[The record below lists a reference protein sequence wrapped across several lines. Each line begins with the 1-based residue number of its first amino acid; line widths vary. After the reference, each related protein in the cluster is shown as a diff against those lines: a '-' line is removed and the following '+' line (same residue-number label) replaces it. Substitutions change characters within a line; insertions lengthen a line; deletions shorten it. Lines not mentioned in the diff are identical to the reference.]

1 MAEIDPDA
9 LLTASQLAALFQVTV
24 AAVCNWV
31 SRGYRNAD
39 GETEHLKP
47 ARDSRGRVIKD
58 SRGCILYRLLD
69 AAKAEA
75 ATSKAARRDLFPSA
89 A

>member
-1 MAEIDPDA
+1 MPAIDPDA
-9 LLTASQLAALFQVTV
+9 KLTASQLAAWFGVTV

-31 SRGYRNAD
+31 SRG
-39 GETEHLKP
+39 HLSP
-47 ARDSRGRVIKD
+47 ARDTRGRVIKD
-58 SRGCILYRLLD
+58 GSGRMLYRLLD

-75 ATSKAARRDLFPSA
+75 ATSKAARRA

>member
-9 LLTASQLAALFQVTV
+9 LITASQLAELAGVTV

-31 SRGYRNAD
+31 SRGY
-39 GETEHLKP
+39 LKP
-47 ARDSRGRVIKD
+47 ARDKHGKVIKDHRGRV
-58 SRGCILYRLLD
+58 LYRLLD
-69 AAKAEA
+69 GVKAEA
-75 ATSKAARRDLFPSA
+75 KTARAARRA

>member
-9 LLTASQLAALFQVTV
+9 LLTASQLAGWFEVTT

-31 SRGYRNAD
+31 SRG
-39 GETEHLKP
+39 HLKP
-47 ARDSRGRVIKD
+47 AKDRHGRAVKDSRGRP
-58 SRGCILYRLLD
+58 LYRLLD
-69 AAKAEA
+69 AAKAAA
-75 ATSKAARRDLFPSA
+75 ATSKAARRA